1 MECQS
6 LEEALEAAK
15 AGADIV
21 MLDNFTPQTIHVTA
35 RQIKEI
41 YPHILIEASGG
52 ISEETMQD
60 YMSEYVDIISR
71 GSLTQGICLSPTLL
85 DTLICSCYS
94 LIGYA
99 CADFSLKVIPPNKQ

>member
-21 MLDNFTPQTIHVTA
+21 MLDNATPESIHGTA

-52 ISEETMQD
+52 ISEENMQD
-60 YMSEYVDIISR
+60 YMSEYVDVISR
-71 GSLTQGICLSPTLL
+71 GGLTQGLL
-85 DTLICSCYS
+85 FYRFIS
-94 LIGYA
+94 
-99 CADFSLKVIPPNKQ
+99 